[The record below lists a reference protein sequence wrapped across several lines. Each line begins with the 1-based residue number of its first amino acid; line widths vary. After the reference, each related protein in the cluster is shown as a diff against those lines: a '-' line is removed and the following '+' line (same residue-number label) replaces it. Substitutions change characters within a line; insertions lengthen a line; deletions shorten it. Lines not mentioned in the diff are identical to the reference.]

1 MDELLLDAITG
12 ESGAFNLNPNLRNG
26 FGGFVV
32 DFLGGIVVVV
42 VVEGV
47 DGIVGV
53 AAV

>member
-42 VVEGV
+42 EGV